1 MCTRLK
7 LPKSVKDILTKPKDE
22 DSWEKL
28 EQLRRAINSVVEG
41 EDYVLVENAEE
52 ATAIGNAILQC
63 GRGVFADEVGNG
75 CKLPVGCRI
84 RLDGDPQNREEV
96 ASKVDA
102 SAGEWVRVLKR
113 PFGTCRAPLVDDFGK
128 QLFAKRVGTLAAEQS
143 LEQAELLDKMLL

>member
-22 DSWEKL
+22 ESWDKL
-28 EQLRRAINSVVEG
+28 EQLRRAINSVIEG
-41 EDYVLVENAEE
+41 EEYVLVENAEE

-63 GRGVFADEVGNG
+63 DRGVFSDEVGSG
-75 CKLPVGCRI
+75 CKLPAGCRV

-96 ASKVDA
+96 ASQVEA

-113 PFGTCRAPLVDDFGK
+113 PFGTCRTPLVDDFGK
-128 QLFAKRVGTLAAEQS
+128 QLFAQTV
-143 LEQAELLDKMLL
+143 